1 MELFI
6 GGLALGL
13 IAALMIKWRAEDK
26 RYDLELDNKILKHDV
41 KRLKITLKAADELI
55 NTQRQYINQLENR
68 YQIKRKEDTI
78 CDPFT
83 DF

>member
-6 GGLALGL
+6 GGMALGL
-13 IAALMIKWRAEDK
+13 IAALMLKWRTEDK
-26 RYDLELDNKILKHDV
+26 IEELELDNKMLKHDV
-41 KRLKITLKAADELI
+41 KRLKRTLKAADELI
-55 NTQRQYINQLENR
+55 NTQRRYIN
-68 YQIKRKEDTI
+68 QIKRKEGSI